1 MMNWSDIQFANLAV
15 LWGGVAFFIMLFIA
29 ALAKKLKLGLPD
41 WLLTSVSRRYYRHPN
56 FDLVH
61 QATNKKVASS
71 KSSKQWAIFIFYAV
85 LSVLIMLSLAHPYR
99 IGNKLPEPPRHRDI
113 MFIVDTSINMV
124 LRDYA
129 VNGQRVQRMTM
140 MKDVLSHFISKLQGN
155 RMGVVAFSEQAYTL
169 VPLTTDYGLLN
180 TQILRLDSA
189 TLTGRSNDLSHAL
202 LYTYKQLARDS
213 ELTADEAAPA
223 VVLLTS
229 VNRPSRNLD
238 PRAVARFYQQR
249 GFSLHTVAIGAPD
262 YAAKEKDTMSLIY
275 HPANF
280 RLLEEVASEAGGL
293 FFWAKNT
300 ENLQQAIEAIL
311 QASPRKA
318 EQQIRY
324 IEIPLYHWPLLFAL
338 AWAVLWKVVPL
349 IVRPLILNRG
359 TT

>member
-1 MMNWSDIQFANLAV
+1 MSWLDIQFANVGV
-15 LWGGVAFFIMLFIA
+15 LWGGVAFLIILFIA
-29 ALAKKLKLGLPD
+29 AMTKKLKFALPS

-56 FDLVH
+56 FELVYE
-61 QATNKKVASS
+61 ASNKKVTSS
-71 KSSKQWAIFIFYAV
+71 KSSKQWAVFIFYAV
-85 LSVLIMLSLAHPYR
+85 LSALIMLSLAHPYR
-99 IGNKLPEPPRHRDI
+99 IGNKLPEAPQHRDI

-155 RMGVVAFSEQAYTL
+155 RMGVIAFSEQAYTL

-180 TQILRLDSA
+180 TQVQRLDTD
-189 TLTGRSNDLSHAL
+189 TLTGRTNDLSHDL
-202 LYTYKQLARDS
+202 LYTYKQLSSDR
-213 ELTADEAAPA
+213 ELTEGEAAPA

-280 RLLEEVASEAGGL
+280 ELLEQLASEAGGL

-300 ENLQQAIEAIL
+300 ESLQHAIETIL

-318 EQQIRY
+318 EQQVRY
-324 IEIPLYHWPLLFAL
+324 IEIPLYHWPLLLAL
-338 AWAVLWKVVPL
+338 AWAVLWKLVPL
-349 IVRPLILNRG
+349 VVTPLMLNRES
-359 TT
+359 T